1 MANRKGLFLAFEGI
15 DGSGKSVQARKISA
29 ELNNRGINC
38 ILTAEPTDGLLGNR
52 IKSEVSLSGAILNN
66 MTLQILFTADRSD
79 HVNKTILPYLQR
91 GFVVITD
98 RYYWSTAAYGYAF
111 GLDVDWLLKM
121 NSIFPKPDITFWFDV
136 DPSIAESRRQ
146 QRLLKQKIKV
156 KRLEANNVQKR
167 VHRGYEMLA
176 SKYGKDG
183 WHIVDAGKSIDE
195 IFEEIMAVIEK
206 KLEKLG

>member
-15 DGSGKSVQARKISA
+15 DGSGKSVQAGKISA
-29 ELNNRGINC
+29 ELNRRGINC

-79 HVNKTILPYLQR
+79 HVHKTILPYLQR

-146 QRLLKQKIKV
+146 QRLIKQKIKV
-156 KRLEANNVQKR
+156 KRLEANSVQKR
-167 VHRGYEMLA
+167 VHLGYGMLA

-183 WHIVDAGKSIDE
+183 WYVIDAKKSIDD

-206 KLEKLG
+206 KLG